1 MATLKLEIVTPE
13 EKIYSEDVEMV
24 TLPGSEGELGVYPKH
39 VPLLTTLVPG
49 ELRVLKNGRE
59 TAMAIGEGFVEI
71 KADAVSVLTDMA
83 LESEKIDIATAEAAV
98 ERAKAAM
105 KEDQTARTGGCH
117 SSVAA
122 KSACPVARQTP
133 PPPRVNEGRSFRAKS
148 RNPVALSFGL
158 QRGILRLRF
167 APLRMT
173 SPDILGIIA
182 GNGVY
187 PRLLADGARRA
198 GVEKIVAAAFTDET
212 DPVLERHVNV
222 LEWMRVGQL
231 GRLLKFFRSQDI
243 HHAIMAGQIAPKNL
257 FDLRPDLKALMLL
270 GKLKERN
277 AESIFAA
284 IADELAK
291 VEVDLLPATTFLE
304 DSLARPGLIAGPKL
318 SPRQEHDVE
327 LGWNAAKEIAR
338 LDIGQT
344 IIIKNGTIVA
354 VEALEGTNEA
364 IKRGGTLAREGAVMV
379 KVSKPNQDMRFDVP
393 VIGVETVRIAAESG
407 VRVIAV
413 EAGKTLLLE
422 RDAVIALAN
431 GSNMSVVAR

>member
-1 MATLKLEIVTPE
+1 MTISREIPQ
-13 EKIYSEDVEMV
+13 
-24 TLPGSEGELGVYPKH
+24 
-39 VPLLTTLVPG
+39 
-49 ELRVLKNGRE
+49 N
-59 TAMAIGEGFVEI
+59 
-71 KADAVSVLTDMA
+71 
-83 LESEKIDIATAEAAV
+83 
-98 ERAKAAM
+98 
-105 KEDQTARTGGCH
+105 
-117 SSVAA
+117 
-122 KSACPVARQTP
+122 
-133 PPPRVNEGRSFRAKS
+133 
-148 RNPVALSFGL
+148 
-158 QRGILRLRF
+158 
-167 APLRMT
+167 
-173 SPDILGIIA
+173 LGIIA

-187 PRLLADGARRA
+187 PRLIAASARKA

-212 DPVLERHVNV
+212 DPVLERCVDV

-231 GRLLKFFRSQDI
+231 GRLLKFFRGQEI

-291 VEVDLLPATTFLE
+291 IDVDLLPATTFLE
-304 DSLARPGLIAGPKL
+304 DSIAKLGLIAGPKL

-344 IIIKNGTIVA
+344 IVIKNGTIVA
-354 VEALEGTNEA
+354 VEALEGTNA
-364 IKRGGTLAREGAVMV
+364 TIKRGGTLAREGAVMV

-393 VIGVETVRIAAESG
+393 VIGVETVRIAAESA

-413 EAGKTLLLE
+413 ESGKTLLLE
-422 RDAVIALAN
+422 RDAITDLAN
-431 GSNMSVVAR
+431 RANISIIAS